1 MPQHIKADISIVG
14 YSLWKLFIRKIR
26 LELLSGLKYI
36 TFDLV
41 RLIQIKTYYGK
52 TLLQISIL
60 Y

>member
-1 MPQHIKADISIVG
+1 MH
-14 YSLWKLFIRKIR
+14 KIR
-26 LELLSGLKYI
+26 LELLSGKKYI

-41 RLIQIKTYYGK
+41 RLIHITKYYRK